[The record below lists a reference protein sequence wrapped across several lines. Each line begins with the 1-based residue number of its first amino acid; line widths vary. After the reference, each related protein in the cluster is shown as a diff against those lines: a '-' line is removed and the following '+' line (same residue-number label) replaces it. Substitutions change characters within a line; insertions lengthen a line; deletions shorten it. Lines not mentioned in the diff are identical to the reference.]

1 MKIFAFVLVAIYIF
15 GVVRFLKGFNKTS
28 FTQNHLP
35 LALLWPL
42 LFIINDNYRR
52 NFTKA
57 LKGN

>member
-1 MKIFAFVLVAIYIF
+1 MKIIGLVLVVIYII
-15 GVVRFLKGFNKTS
+15 GAVKFLLGFNKTN

-42 LFIINDNYRR
+42 LVVINANYRR